1 MSWVADLL
9 GQSSDQDRWQAL
21 LMIRLATP
29 DSQRCRS
36 PAVLRPKGTAD
47 ILPLRVRGVP
57 HSPDRMGTTL
67 QPYRRSA
74 PTRPVGLTAMALAAA
89 TLAACGRTV
98 PTVLD
103 QPAPPTP
110 RPEALSLLNRPLYQ
124 VHIPLE
130 QRTALQLQLDSAAQ
144 RYIADPDD
152 ADAVIWLGR
161 RLAYLGRY
169 RDAISVFSAALEKHP
184 GDARILRHRG
194 HRYLTTRQLDL
205 AIADL
210 QRAAAL
216 VEGRPDS
223 IEPDG
228 QPNPSNIP
236 TSTLQG
242 NIYYHLALAHYLR
255 RDFARA
261 ADAWEHALARA
272 TTDDMRV
279 AVSDWLY
286 LTYRRLGR
294 AGEAE
299 RLLRS
304 LDRELE
310 IFENHAYERRLRL
323 YRGTLPPDS
332 LLPARGLDPV
342 QVATYGYGM
351 GAWYLLRGDTA
362 RAEELFRRVLRGTN
376 WAAFGFIAAEA
387 EIASRRAR
395 S

>member
-1 MSWVADLL
+1 M
-9 GQSSDQDRWQAL
+9 R
-21 LMIRLATP
+21 
-29 DSQRCRS
+29 
-36 PAVLRPKGTAD
+36 
-47 ILPLRVRGVP
+47 
-57 HSPDRMGTTL
+57 TTL
-67 QPYRRSA
+67 QPYRRSR
-74 PTRPVGLTAMALAAA
+74 PTRLVGLAAVALAA
-89 TLAACGRTV
+89 TLAACGQTL

-124 VHIPLE
+124 VQIPLE

-144 RYIADPDD
+144 HYIANPDD

-184 GDARILRHRG
+184 ADARILRHRG

-210 QRAAAL
+210 QSAAAL
-216 VEGRPDS
+216 VEGQPDA

-228 QPNPSNIP
+228 QPNPANIP

-261 ADAWEHALARA
+261 ADAWERALARA

-294 AGEAE
+294 AGDAE
-299 RLLRS
+299 QLLRS

-332 LLPARGLDPV
+332 LLPVRGQDPV
-342 QVATYGYGM
+342 QVATYGYGV

>member
-1 MSWVADLL
+1 M
-9 GQSSDQDRWQAL
+9 R
-21 LMIRLATP
+21 
-29 DSQRCRS
+29 
-36 PAVLRPKGTAD
+36 
-47 ILPLRVRGVP
+47 
-57 HSPDRMGTTL
+57 TTL
-67 QPYRRSA
+67 PPYRRCA
-74 PTRPVGLTAMALAAA
+74 PGRFRVLAILALGT

-98 PTVLD
+98 PSVLD

-124 VHIPLE
+124 VPIPLE
-130 QRTALQLQLDSAAQ
+130 RRAVLQVQLDSAAQ
-144 RYIADPDD
+144 RYIDNPDD

-169 RDAISVFSAALEKHP
+169 RDAITVFSAALEKHP
-184 GDARILRHRG
+184 ADARILRHRG

-205 AIADL
+205 AVVDL
-210 QRAAAL
+210 QRAAEL
-216 VEGRPDS
+216 VEGQPDT

-228 QPNPSNIP
+228 QPNPANVP
-236 TSTLQG
+236 TSTLHG

-255 RDFARA
+255 RDFPRA
-261 ADAWEHALARA
+261 ADAWERALARA

-294 AGEAE
+294 TTDAE

-332 LLPARGLDPV
+332 LIPVRGLDPV
-342 QVATYGYGM
+342 QGATYGYGV

-387 EIASRRAR
+387 EIAYRRAR